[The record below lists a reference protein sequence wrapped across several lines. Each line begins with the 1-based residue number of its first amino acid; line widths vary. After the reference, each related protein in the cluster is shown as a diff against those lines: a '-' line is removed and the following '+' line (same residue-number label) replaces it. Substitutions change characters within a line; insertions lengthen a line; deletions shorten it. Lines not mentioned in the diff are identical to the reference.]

1 MKVRK
6 KPVVVEARLFDPESD
21 YDEASDVAKWAS
33 GVANDEGFV
42 VPTLE
47 GHHQVTPGY
56 YVIKGVKGEF
66 YGCDPDTFWMTY
78 DLASDTPEEDFWTKA
93 DLWLGRIAPWV
104 FVAGLAVATLT
115 LVVASLRMVF

>member
-6 KPVVVEARLFDPESD
+6 KAVVVEARLFDPESD
-21 YDEASDVAKWAS
+21 YDEALDVVKWAG
-33 GVANDEGFV
+33 GVANDQGFV

-47 GHHQVTPGY
+47 GHRQVTPGY

-66 YGCDPDTFWMTY
+66 YGFDPEIFWTTY
-78 DLASDTPEEDFWTKA
+78 ELPEDDDFWAKA

-104 FVAGLAVATLT
+104 FVVGLAVATL
-115 LVVASLRMVF
+115 SLIVGVLFR

>member
-21 YDEASDVAKWAS
+21 YDQALSVVEWAG
-33 GVANDEGFV
+33 GVPNDEGFV

-66 YGCDPDTFWMTY
+66 YGCDPEIFWMTY
-78 DLASDTPEEDFWTKA
+78 ESPEDDFWAKA
-93 DLWLGRIAPWV
+93 DLWLGRVFPWV
-104 FVAGLAVATLT
+104 FMAALSVATLA
-115 LVVASLRMVF
+115 LVLAMAGLFG

>member
-6 KPVVVEARLFDPESD
+6 KAVIVEARLFDPESD
-21 YDEASDVAKWAS
+21 YDEALDVVEWAG
-33 GVANDEGFV
+33 GVPNDQGFV

-66 YGCDPDTFWMTY
+66 YGCDPEIFWMTY
-78 DLASDTPEEDFWTKA
+78 ESPEDDDFWDKA

-104 FVAGLAVATLT
+104 FVTSLTVATTML
-115 LVVASLRMVF
+115 LISAVGMVFT